1 MGKFIDQTSL
11 HVVECVKARA
21 TPGNLLTPPEEA
33 LPPVKKDRLN
43 LMQVVTLP
51 LKRL

>member
-21 TPGNLLTPPEEA
+21 TPGNP
-33 LPPVKKDRLN
+33 
-43 LMQVVTLP
+43 MQ
-51 LKRL
+51 RNN